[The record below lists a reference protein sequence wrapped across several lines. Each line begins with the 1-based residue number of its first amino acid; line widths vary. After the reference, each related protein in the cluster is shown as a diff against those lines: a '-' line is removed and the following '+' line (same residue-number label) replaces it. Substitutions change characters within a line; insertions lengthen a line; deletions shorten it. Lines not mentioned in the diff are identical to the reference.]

1 MTLVQSI
8 DNVVEWLRENVCGQ
22 ITLKLPDDANND
34 HSYGVEYVNPAA
46 FPLYVPGK
54 DRLPPSVPAPIPSVC
69 VQLTEGS
76 DDLLQKKR
84 QLQIRLCLAC
94 WNPGTHSAEV
104 LHKREYATAG
114 KAIAGAAI
122 VAGGTSENPLALYSY
137 YRATGEAAQTYARNM
152 EGWRDSFN
160 FADLVLRELEGTEYI
175 AGHRL
180 VKESGIKFGLFT
192 EEGNIWDYYPYWHS
206 WISFTLEAGVVARTP
221 DIYKDFL

>member
-8 DNVVEWLRENVCGQ
+8 DGVVKWLRESVCSQ
-22 ITLKLPDDANND
+22 IKLKVPDDYKND
-34 HSYGVEYVNPAA
+34 TSYEVELVNPAA

-69 VQLTEGS
+69 VQLMEGS
-76 DDLLQKKR
+76 DDLLKRSR

-94 WNPGTHSAEV
+94 WNPGEHGAEV
-104 LHKREYATAG
+104 LHARKDT
-114 KAIAGAAI
+114 KAL
-122 VAGGTSENPLALYSY
+122 GGYSY
-137 YRATGEAAQTYARNM
+137 YRVTGEAAETYTRNM

-180 VKESGIKFGLFT
+180 VKETGIKYGLFT
-192 EEGNIWDYYPYWHS
+192 EDGNIWDYYPYWHS
-206 WISFTLEAGVVARTP
+206 WITFTLEAGVVARTP
-221 DIYKDFL
+221 EKYKDLL

>member
-8 DNVVEWLRENVCGQ
+8 DNVVDWLRENVCSQ
-22 ITLKLPDDANND
+22 ISLKLPDDYKNGAGYD
-34 HSYGVEYVNPAA
+34 VEFVNPAA

-69 VQLTEGS
+69 AQLMEGS
-76 DDLLQKKR
+76 DDLLKR
-84 QLQIRLCLAC
+84 NRQIQIRLCLAC
-94 WNPGTHSAEV
+94 WNPGEH
-104 LHKREYATAG
+104 
-114 KAIAGAAI
+114 
-122 VAGGTSENPLALYSY
+122 GGELRRAHENANALGGYSY
-137 YRATGEAAQTYARNM
+137 YAVKGEAAKTYARNM

-160 FADLVLRELEGTEYI
+160 FADLALKELESAEYI

-206 WISFTLEAGVVARTP
+206 WITFTLEAGLAVKTP
-221 DIYKDFL
+221 EIYNDFL

>member
-8 DNVVEWLRENVCGQ
+8 DKVVAWLSESVCPQ
-22 ITLKLPDDANND
+22 ITLKLPDDYKND
-34 HSYGVEYVNPAA
+34 TSYDVEFVTPAA

-69 VQLTEGS
+69 VQLMEGS
-76 DDLLQKKR
+76 DDLLKKKR

-94 WNPGTHSAEV
+94 WNPGEHGAEV
-104 LHKREYATAG
+104 MHPRKNE
-114 KAIAGAAI
+114 KAL
-122 VAGGTSENPLALYSY
+122 GGYSY
-137 YRATGEAAQTYARNM
+137 RIADGEAAKAYTRNM

-192 EEGNIWDYYPYWHS
+192 EEGNIWDYYPYWHN
-206 WISFTLEAGVVARTP
+206 WITFTLEAGVVARTP
-221 DIYKDFL
+221 KEYENYL

>member
-8 DNVVEWLRENVCGQ
+8 DKVVDWLRESVCSQ
-22 ITLKLPDDANND
+22 ISLKLPDDSKNGTTYD
-34 HSYGVEYVNPAA
+34 VEYVNPAA

-69 VQLTEGS
+69 VQLMEGS
-76 DDLLQKKR
+76 DDLLAKTR

-94 WNPGTHSAEV
+94 WNPGEHGGEV
-104 LHKREYATAG
+104 HHTRRNANAL
-114 KAIAGAAI
+114 
-122 VAGGTSENPLALYSY
+122 GGYTY
-137 YRATGEAAQTYARNM
+137 YRVTDETARTYARNM

-192 EEGNIWDYYPYWHS
+192 EEGNIWDYYPYWHN
-206 WISFTLEAGVVARTP
+206 WITFTLEAGVVRKTP
-221 DIYKDFL
+221 EIYEKFL